1 MTGHDCS
8 SKRSF
13 MKWNWKTSLCQEFY
27 LYLLYSFCLTKN
39 NWAAGHG
46 LVFASWSKN
55 GRSLT
60 SMTPTAG
67 RKVKNLI
74 NGKTLTFLFI
84 KLYQELDGC
93 QESCDWV
100 VRSRNSRRC
109 RPKVCSSRRRSKH
122 RSSFCRRTSCQK
134 FNLKFTQ
141 TLNFKRVCYCKKCLT
156 INESLNWQRN
166 RCSFFCLSL
175 PIKRVKNFNL
185 AFFLLVHENSLIF
198 SQSPRA

>member
-141 TLNFKRVCYCKKCLT
+141 TLNFKRVCYCK
-156 INESLNWQRN
+156 
-166 RCSFFCLSL
+166 
-175 PIKRVKNFNL
+175 
-185 AFFLLVHENSLIF
+185 
-198 SQSPRA
+198 